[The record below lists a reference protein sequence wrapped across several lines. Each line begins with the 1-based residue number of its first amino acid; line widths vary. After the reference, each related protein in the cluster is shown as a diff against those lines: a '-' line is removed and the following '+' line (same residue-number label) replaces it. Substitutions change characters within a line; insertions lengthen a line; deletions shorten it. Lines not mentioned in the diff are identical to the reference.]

1 MPGVAN
7 CRGKGEGET
16 WGGCC
21 VDTEAEEGHAG
32 DLGGHVVCQ
41 KEVTSMDFPCGP
53 VVKTLRV
60 HCMGKGL
67 ILHAMA

>member
-1 MPGVAN
+1 M
-7 CRGKGEGET
+7 
-16 WGGCC
+16 
-21 VDTEAEEGHAG
+21 DTEAEEGHAG

-60 HCMGKGL
+60 HCMGKGS